1 MNARTSALLCA
12 TMGLLFVLGGA
23 ASNARAASP
32 PSLSI
37 VTPANNAVIGNG
49 SPVAVVFI
57 VSNFNL
63 TEAGTAPS
71 SPNAGHVSVFVD
83 GGLTMQV
90 SVDAF
95 RLSLASGPHTILL
108 RLVMDNGTALSPDIA
123 KTVSVTVT
131 QGPANGQ
138 PGISIAF
145 PTEGAVLGTDFYI
158 SYRVANFVLVPPGGM
173 SVPNEGH
180 IHVAVDGPYY
190 QELTDSQPVHLSLN
204 DGPHNVTLQLVDG
217 LHRPLNPAVSAS
229 AHFTVHALVGRV
241 TPLDLTPYFA
251 VTNVALAFA
260 IIALMY
266 RKLEA

>member
-1 MNARTSALLCA
+1 MHARTFALLCA
-12 TMGLLFVLGGA
+12 TMGMMVLTGA
-23 ASNARAASP
+23 SASNVRAASP
-32 PSLSI
+32 PGLSI
-37 VTPANNAVIGNG
+37 VLPVNNAVIGNG
-49 SPVAVVFI
+49 SPVAVVFT

-63 TEAGTAPS
+63 TEPGTSPS

-108 RLVMDNGTALSPDIA
+108 RLVMENWTALSPDVNQS
-123 KTVSVTVT
+123 VSVTVT

-138 PGISIAF
+138 PSISIAF

-180 IHVAVDGPYY
+180 VHVVVDSSYY
-190 QELTDSQPVHLSLN
+190 QELTDYQPVHLSLS
-204 DGPHNVTLQLVDG
+204 DGAHNVTLQLVDS
-217 LHRPLNPAVSAS
+217 LHRPLRPDVVAS

-241 TPLDLTPYFA
+241 TPVDYTPYFA
-251 VTNVALAFA
+251 VTNVGLAFA

-266 RKLEA
+266 RKLE